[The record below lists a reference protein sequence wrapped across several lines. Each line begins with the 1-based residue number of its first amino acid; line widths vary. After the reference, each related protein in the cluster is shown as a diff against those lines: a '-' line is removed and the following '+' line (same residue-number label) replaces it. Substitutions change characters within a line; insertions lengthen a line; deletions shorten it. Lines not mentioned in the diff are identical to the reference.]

1 MPRHPQLDLLTPEQ
15 IWKESLLAKVDGL
28 IPEAVWQNL
37 SRCGVEEL
45 YRTCKGCGD
54 WTSFYYRCSM
64 KFCPLCNWRIAR
76 SRAEMLKAWSLQ
88 IAQPKH
94 VVLTQKNFPVLTRRK
109 IRDFGRNFAKLRRN
123 RIWKGTRGGCISTEI
138 TNEGRGWHLHAHIL
152 VDSDWVDAGQLAI
165 EWGKLTGQEFGI
177 VKVKDAREQSYLG
190 EITKYVVKGAQ
201 LASWAPEEIA
211 QFIRAIRGVRFFAAF
226 GTLFHMQRKIK
237 AQLHHNRPPPEPCK
251 CGCEDFIFESEAAV
265 ILNDIRK
272 SNRH

>member
-1 MPRHPQLDLLTPEQ
+1 MSQSPQLNLLTPEQ

-28 IPEAVWQNL
+28 IPEAVFQNL

-45 YRTCKGCGD
+45 YRTCEACGD
-54 WTSFYYRCSM
+54 WTTFYYRCSM

-94 VVLTQKNFPVLTRRK
+94 VVLTQRNFSVLTRRK
-109 IRDFGRNFAKLRRN
+109 IRDFGRAFAKLRRN
-123 RIWKGTRGGCISTEI
+123 RIWRDVEGGCISTEI

-152 VDSDWVDAGQLAI
+152 IDTRWLNASQLAV
-165 EWGKLTGQEFGI
+165 EWGNLVGQEFGI
-177 VKVKDAREQSYLG
+177 VKVKDVREVSYLG

-226 GTLFHMQRKIK
+226 GTLFHLQRKIK
-237 AQLHHNRPPPEPCK
+237 AHLKHNKPPTEPCK
-251 CGCEDFIFESEAAV
+251 CGCSEYRYESEVAV
-265 ILNDIRK
+265 ILGELR
-272 SNRH
+272 RQARR